1 MVIWVR
7 RREQIMHDE
16 EGIAHGGNTVIQAS
30 ERVNEKE
37 IKNMEVWKLDEKR
50 KQRQY
55 DWKKKERHEQNDG
68 IHMSGL
74 RLWW

>member
-1 MVIWVR
+1 
-7 RREQIMHDE
+7 MHDE

-55 DWKKKERHEQNDG
+55 D
-68 IHMSGL
+68 
-74 RLWW
+74 